1 MRNTNNNNNVVEQQP
16 LNNIMGKQQAS
27 RHTQSFGEQET
38 PLFEVMNKAEVF
50 DEMMRLQYGMES
62 LIEEE
67 EVLDGIM
74 KEDVGLLDMEAFEEE
89 KEFEDSSFVPEE
101 DPEYYFEEGLE
112 EVFMENGEVPIMV
125 DPEFVETDPTDDE
138 EEMFDDVMEEEE
150 FEMEMEMKID
160 LSLEEKEKYMED
172 EIFDETMRMQY
183 GMVTKLDDEQEELK
197 IEMDLM
203 LEEKEKELED
213 EVFDNTMRMQYGMAA
228 KLEEDPTVFMP

>member
-1 MRNTNNNNNVVEQQP
+1 LRNTNNNNNVVEQQP
-16 LNNIMGKQQAS
+16 LNNIIGKQ
-27 RHTQSFGEQET
+27 RPTRYVQSIAELEI
-38 PLFEVMNKAEVF
+38 PLFEAMGEAEAEAF

-62 LIEEE
+62 LIKEE

-89 KEFEDSSFVPEE
+89 KEFKDSSFVAEE

-112 EVFMENGEVPIMV
+112 EMFMNFGEVSIMV

-138 EEMFDDVMEEEE
+138 EEMFDDVMEGGE
-150 FEMEMEMKID
+150 FDMEMEID
-160 LSLEEKEKYMED
+160 LLLGEKEKYMED

-183 GMVTKLDDEQEELK
+183 GMVAKLDDEQEELQ

-228 KLEEDPTVFMP
+228 KLEEDPTVLIP